1 MSTEEK
7 RKYSP
12 DDSCRLQSHPLGW
25 CLTKSHK
32 LQTVLMHKMTG
43 MLAQYYIC
51 QHLVAEEN
59 HHAARQYLVSL

>member
-1 MSTEEK
+1 
-7 RKYSP
+7 
-12 DDSCRLQSHPLGW
+12 
-25 CLTKSHK
+25 
-32 LQTVLMHKMTG
+32 MHKMTG